1 MYLRVDNNG
10 EEQLYSFENQTNV
23 IIGRGPSS
31 DIQVVTDG
39 ISRKHLEV
47 IEKDGEFFVI
57 DYGST
62 NGTFL
67 NDERLDPNIEHPFN
81 SFFPLKLGF
90 HVFLYLVDE
99 VSPEQ
104 LQEVVTS
111 SQQKQ
116 EQEKREDIKAQ
127 RKSMVQASG
136 AISAGGSGKVRV
148 KKAASSTAGMKP
160 RERTQKKSSKKNN
173 ANDEKLNIPL
183 YAAVFSLILIG
194 VAYSQGM
201 LDSIIGEEPKP
212 VVQTPVKKRPKPK
225 KKVPPKPKSLIPNK
239 EEIASKMTLD
249 KCLTDEEKSLCG
261 RILSNYSRDF
271 NEGVSIFLDRAYLIM
286 DFDKIKKYFQDQRF
300 RENERDLILSIAQ
313 KSMGR
318 TFNRDQFIQNNY
330 KGNHFGL
337 TPKEQI
343 IFFLYDLIRGDYVT
357 DLGRLKIKNFTY
369 ILYRNGNIEDPFI
382 YANFDIPKL
391 EKLKGQDE
399 LFNIVRYSMLAN
411 ESIIFQ
417 RALFANLKNFDVKQF
432 LKELKIFN

>member
-23 IIGRGPSS
+23 IIGRAPTS

-47 IEKDGEFFVI
+47 IEKEGEFFVI

-67 NDERLDPNIEHPFN
+67 NEDRLEPNVEHSFN

-104 LQEVVTS
+104 LQEAVTS
-111 SQQKQ
+111 SQEKQ
-116 EQEKREDIKAQ
+116 EQEKREAIKAQ
-127 RKSMVQASG
+127 RKNKVQASG
-136 AISAGGSGKVRV
+136 TISTGGSGKVRV
-148 KKAASSTAGMKP
+148 KKGASSTAGMKP
-160 RERTQKKSSKKNN
+160 KERNKKKNSKSN
-173 ANDEKLNIPL
+173 QDNDEKLNIPL

-194 VAYSQGM
+194 VAYSHGM
-201 LDSIIGEEPKP
+201 FDTFIGKEPEP
-212 VVQTPVKKRPKPK
+212 VVQAPVKQRPKPK
-225 KKVPPKPKSLIPNK
+225 IKSVPKPKSLIPKK
-239 EEIASKMTLD
+239 EEIASKMSLD

-286 DFDKIKKYFQDQRF
+286 DFDKIKQYFQNQSF
-300 RENERDLILSIAQ
+300 RENERELILSIAQ
-313 KSMGR
+313 RSMGR

-330 KGNHFGL
+330 KGNHFGFN
-337 TPKEQI
+337 PKEQI
-343 IFFLYDLIRGDYVT
+343 IFFLYDLIRGDYIA
-357 DLGRLKIKNFTY
+357 DLRRFNIKNFAY
-369 ILYRNGNIEDPFI
+369 ILYRNGSFKDPFI
-382 YANFDIPKL
+382 YANFDLPKL

-399 LFNIVRYSMLAN
+399 LFNYVRYSMLAN

-417 RALFANLKNFDVKQF
+417 RALFSNLKNFDVSLY